1 MQSVPGCIECTEIK
15 IPCRAPVASSAL
27 NRSDITTGAV
37 QRRLLGGECP
47 PYGARANQPRS
58 TKKCKTITGKMRGS
72 EMIVLRL
79 LPLFIVAAVLTS
91 CAGYTPLP
99 QVQRSESTNNAHA
112 SIGTELQPNV
122 QNPKRKHALAKSKP
136 RPAATVSASAA

>member
-1 MQSVPGCIECTEIK
+1 
-15 IPCRAPVASSAL
+15 
-27 NRSDITTGAV
+27 
-37 QRRLLGGECP
+37 
-47 PYGARANQPRS
+47 
-58 TKKCKTITGKMRGS
+58 MRGS
-72 EMIVLRL
+72 EMIALRL

-136 RPAATVSASAA
+136 RPAATVSASAASASAPAASGNEMLSPTTPDVGSPEWE